1 MAGELGALP
10 GSQLAVELMFDLREF
25 RPQLADFILGIGF
38 PGRRDASFSIFSS
51 ISRIGFSNS
60 R

>member
-1 MAGELGALP
+1 
-10 GSQLAVELMFDLREF
+10 MFDLSELH
-25 RPQLADFILGIGF
+25 PQLADLILR
-38 PGRRDASFSIFSS
+38 GRLSGRNSREFFDLSS